1 MYKLIAILLGATL
14 LSGGGYWYWRYRS
27 TPAYAFRTAEVKR
40 GNLVPTIGA
49 TGTIEPEE
57 VVDVGAQ
64 VAGLITTFGTDTE
77 GKMVDYGSPVDVGT
91 VLARID
97 DTLYTADA
105 SSAQA
110 LLEQAQAGVTRAIAD
125 LGQMKAKLEQAENDW
140 MRAQKLGPSDAL
152 SQSDYNGYKAAYA
165 TAIANVGVDE
175 AAIAQAKATVTQ
187 AEATLKRAKQNLAYC
202 TINSPVKGVIIDR
215 RVNIG
220 QTVVSSLNAPSLF
233 LLAKDLTRMQ
243 VWASVN
249 EADVGN
255 IHPGQVA
262 TFTVDAFPGRKFK
275 AAVGKVR
282 LNATMTQN
290 VVTYT
295 VEVTTDNSDGKL
307 LPYLTANLQFE
318 LDRRNDV
325 LTVPNAAL
333 RFYPA
338 VDMVALEFKDEVA
351 AATSAKGP
359 GGGGSGGGVGG
370 VGGGGGGNAGGG
382 APRNGGTGGA
392 NGGGGSS
399 AGGGGA
405 RGDHAAGAEGGK
417 AHSHQNGTL
426 WVKDATGL
434 LKPIT
439 VRVGVSDGLMTEV
452 SGDDLKDGTEIVT
465 GEIRA
470 GSNGDGTTNPF
481 APQFPKRR

>member
-1 MYKLIAILLGATL
+1 MYKIIAILVGVAL
-14 LSGGGYWYWRYRS
+14 LAGGGYGYWRYRS
-27 TPAYAFRTAEVKR
+27 APTYAFRTAEVKK

-64 VAGLITTFGTDTE
+64 VAGLITTFGTDTN
-77 GKMVDYGSPVDVGT
+77 GKMIDYGSPVDVGT

-110 LLEQAQAGVTRAIAD
+110 LLEQAQAGVARAQAD
-125 LGQMKAKLEQAENDW
+125 LGQMKAKLEQSENDW

-152 SQSDYNGYKAAYA
+152 SQSDYNAYKAAYQ
-165 TAIANVGVDE
+165 TAAANVGVGD

-187 AEATLKRAKQNLAYC
+187 AQATLKRATQNLGYC
-202 TINSPVKGVIIDR
+202 TIKSPVKGVIIDR

-233 LLAKDLTRMQ
+233 LLAKDLNRMQ

-255 IHPGQVA
+255 IRPGQTA
-262 TFTVDAFPGRKFK
+262 TFSVDAFPGRKFK
-275 AAVGKVR
+275 ATVGKVR

-333 RFYPA
+333 RFYPVA
-338 VDMVALEFKDEVA
+338 EMVAPEFRAEMA
-351 AATSAKGP
+351 SATPGRGA
-359 GGGGSGGGVGG
+359 GGGGG
-370 VGGGGGGNAGGG
+370 GGGGGGNAGGG
-382 APRNGGTGGA
+382 APR
-392 NGGGGSS
+392 

-405 RGDHAAGAEGGK
+405 AGGNGGSAPGGSGGAKGAGGDGAK
-417 AHSHQNGTL
+417 AHAHQNGTL
-426 WVKDATGL
+426 WVKDGSGF
-434 LKPIT
+434 LKPLT
-439 VRVGVSDGLMTEV
+439 VRVGVTDGLMTEV
-452 SGDDLKDGTEIVT
+452 SGDDLKDGMEIVT
-465 GEIRA
+465 SENRA
-470 GSNGDGTTNPF
+470 GTTGDGTTNPF

>member
-1 MYKLIAILLGATL
+1 MYKIIGILLGVSL
-14 LSGGGYWYWRYRS
+14 LAGGGYWYWRYHS
-27 TPAYAFRTAEVKR
+27 APAYSFRTAEVKK

-64 VAGLITTFGTDTE
+64 VAGLITGFGTDTN
-77 GKMVDYGSPVDVGT
+77 GKPIDYGSPVDVGT

-97 DTLYTADA
+97 DTLYAADA

-110 LLEQAQAGVTRAIAD
+110 MLEQAQAGVARAVAD

-140 MRAQKLGPSDAL
+140 ARAQKLGPSDAL
-152 SQSDYNGYKAAYA
+152 SQTDYNAYKAAYA
-165 TAIANVGVDE
+165 TAAANVGVDE
-175 AAIAQAKATVTQ
+175 AAIAQAKASVTQ
-187 AEATLKRAKQNLAYC
+187 AQAALKRATQNLGYC

-255 IHPGQVA
+255 IRPGQVA
-262 TFTVDAFPGRKFK
+262 TFTVDAFPGRRFK
-275 AAVGKVR
+275 ATVGKVR

-333 RFYPA
+333 RFFP
-338 VDMVALEFKDEVA
+338 VTEMVALEYRDQIA
-351 AATSAKGP
+351 ASTPAR
-359 GGGGSGGGVGG
+359 GSGGGGG
-370 VGGGGGGNAGGG
+370 AGGGGAIAGGG
-382 APRNGGTGGA
+382 APRGGKEAGAAAGAANSGGTGNGA
-392 NGGGGSS
+392 GP
-399 AGGGGA
+399 
-405 RGDHAAGAEGGK
+405 DQAAGTGGTK
-417 AHSHQNGTL
+417 AHAHQNGTL
-426 WVKDATGL
+426 WAKDAAGL
-434 LKPIT
+434 LKPIS
-439 VRVGVSDGLMTEV
+439 VRVGVTDGLMTEV
-452 SGDDLKDGTEIVT
+452 SGDDLKDGMEIVT
-465 GEIRA
+465 SENRA
-470 GSNGDGTTNPF
+470 GTSGDGTTNPF
-481 APQFPKRR
+481 APQFPKRK